1 MKIIS
6 NDFYTNNWQDFVHS
20 WVMRRVAHLVQRYDL
35 PVDVDTVESF
45 RIDTTEYGTHN
56 FVFVYTK
63 DGVEHTL
70 TITPKN
76 DDVEISISDNST
88 WVVNGEDTGKNT
100 TGQMGT
106 MGKQGLKGVSGDK
119 GPIGEKGET
128 GLQGPQG
135 NRGVTGDKGET
146 GEIGPK
152 GETGLRGEQ
161 GLQGQKGDVGLPGVQ
176 GDRGPQGLQGMKG
189 ETGDRGPRGLAGT
202 ITGEQGPV
210 GPTGAK
216 GDPGDQGPTGSKGP
230 QGIIGETGNKGPI
243 GETGDQG
250 PTGDP
255 GPIGPQGP
263 VGDKGPQGDSA
274 DVAITLNDNG
284 NFYVNGEDTGKPWEG
299 LPGKVNDITF
309 YKYWNNNYF
318 KTVAFKNLFF
328 NKYGNEYYT
337 ASWAESY
344 AGYSYNF
351 TSTQGSS
358 DYSKTYWLPT
368 RSDEEFF
375 NMASFP
381 NDKLKLM
388 FSNVTYAQVQDGH
401 YNESTTA
408 VPFFKGVPF
417 GFNVSS
423 LLINNVTRFDSKS
436 SWLKLYSLALY
447 HNSNWNLGSDSNYNY
462 LTYEEDYLKLNLM
475 FNNLMTGIVKMTDM
489 NGSSRTFQP
498 VGMSY
503 SSHTHDHGIYAN
515 HHSTDIS
522 LRPYTKGPQAQW
534 SDTFTTTGN
543 YDVKVELIDND
554 GNPVDFEN
562 GMGILP
568 KETNEL
574 YALWTKHHQEM
585 E

>member
-45 RIDTTEYGTHN
+45 RIQTNEVGTHD

-161 GLQGQKGDVGLPGVQ
+161 GLQGQKGDVGVPGAQ
-176 GDRGPQGLQGMKG
+176 GEQGLTGPKGDKG
-189 ETGDRGPRGLAGT
+189 EPGDQGPRGLAST
-202 ITGEQGPV
+202 ITGEQGPT

-216 GDPGDQGPTGSKGP
+216 GETGDQGPTGSKGP
-230 QGIIGETGNKGPI
+230 QGVIGETGDKGPI

-263 VGDKGPQGDSA
+263 VGDKGPQGDTINT
-274 DVAITLNDNG
+274 DVTLNDNG
-284 NFYVNGEDTGKPWEG
+284 NFFVNGEDTGKTWKG
-299 LPGKVNDITF
+299 LPGKVSTPTTEQMQQQYLGTDYDDTYGLNQNIELYGSRSEYEKSYGQLGDNSYTRKLDKLWIVPTCSDYDF
-309 YKYWNNNYF
+309 STSSSVSYSKVYVFSNNFVKQKGYIGTGSWQGSLWFNKLISSNIF
-318 KTVAFKNLFF
+318 GVNLTKF
-328 NKYGNEYYT
+328 NKYPAHNE
-337 ASWAESY
+337 
-344 AGYSYNF
+344 
-351 TSTQGSS
+351 TSLFDNENKWSTIQLTDNYVSRYGTTVAINSSIELWQLFINSFMQGII
-358 DYSKTYWLPT
+358 K
-368 RSDEEFF
+368 
-375 NMASFP
+375 
-381 NDKLKLM
+381 
-388 FSNVTYAQVQDGH
+388 VTD
-401 YNESTTA
+401 
-408 VPFFKGVPF
+408 
-417 GFNVSS
+417 S
-423 LLINNVTRFDSKS
+423 LNNV
-436 SWLKLYSLALY
+436 
-447 HNSNWNLGSDSNYNY
+447 
-462 LTYEEDYLKLNLM
+462 
-475 FNNLMTGIVKMTDM
+475 
-489 NGSSRTFQP
+489 RTFQP
-498 VGMSY
+498 VGFLNTY
-503 SSHTHDHGIYAN
+503 SIYDYAEL
-515 HHSTDIS
+515 SIVF
-522 LRPYTKGPQAQW
+522 RPYKRGPQAQW
-534 SDTFTTTGN
+534 SNTFNESEPYLYNQTI
-543 YDVKVELIDND
+543 EIIDND
-554 GNPVDFEN
+554 GNQIDYRPQYSDTHNLEYFY
-562 GMGILP
+562 
-568 KETNEL
+568 TNYQL
-574 YALWTKHHQEM
+574 HKDEM
-585 E
+585 TE